1 MSNTDHNGVKIELA
15 NGDDKDGWHSM
26 DATAVL
32 SAFETTKEGLS
43 PAEAEVRMH
52 KYGTNELKGDGGVH
66 PVKMLLAHMFSSI
79 SLILYVAVGL
89 SFLAK
94 DIPSAVVILAVV
106 ASNVGIGFWLELH
119 SEKTME
125 GKSWLLSYNGFMN
138 TSD

>member
-1 MSNTDHNGVKIELA
+1 MPNMEQNQIGIQLA
-15 NGDDKDGWHSM
+15 DKDDNKAWHMM
-26 DATAVL
+26 DATSVL
-32 SAFETTKEGLS
+32 SVLDTTKEGIS

-52 KYGTNELKGDGGVH
+52 KYGTNELKGDSGIH

-79 SLILYVAVGL
+79 SLILYFAVGL

-106 ASNVGIGFWLELH
+106 VSNVGIGFWLELR

-125 GKSWLLSYNGFMN
+125 GKVLLLLYY
-138 TSD
+138 